1 MLDIGLELKG
11 TCSGSRLTSVSLGH
25 GREGTCNE
33 GPARIEKER
42 RGLHIGNRAGQTC
55 ATSVRKATLS
65 RSRKKTSAGRSRS
78 AEKLRTRMPAP
89 RPLPPVAPG
98 TQQHPGPAP
107 RLPAVNGDTPDSQ
120 RQPAAPAMAAG
131 PSRWWGR
138 AGRLSHSLS
147 RRKNYYQF

>member
-1 MLDIGLELKG
+1 MTGDFGVAWTWNRGDLQRGPCKYRKG
-11 TCSGSRLTSVSLGH
+11 T
-25 GREGTCNE
+25 E
-33 GPARIEKER
+33 GP
-42 RGLHIGNRAGQTC
+42 GLGNRAGQTC

-107 RLPAVNGDTPDSQ
+107 RLPAVSEDSTDSQ

-131 PSRWWGR
+131 PSR
-138 AGRLSHSLS
+138 AAESQPVTEKELVSVDIML
-147 RRKNYYQF
+147 